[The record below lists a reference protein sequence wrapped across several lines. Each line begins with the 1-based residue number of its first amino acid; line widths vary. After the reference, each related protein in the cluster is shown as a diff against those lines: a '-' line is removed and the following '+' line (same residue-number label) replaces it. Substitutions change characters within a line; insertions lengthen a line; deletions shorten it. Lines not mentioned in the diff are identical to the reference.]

1 MKIIEFIGIDVSKLT
16 LDVFLLNKKL
26 HFKIENNPKGF
37 AKLIKEINKL
47 GIKPNQ
53 RIFCM
58 ENTGLYSEPLARFLF
73 FSSEKCHVVPS
84 ILIKRSM
91 GLIRAKNDKLDAYHI
106 SRFASLYQSE
116 LILFKPVDNDL
127 INLRRL
133 LSLREQLLE
142 HRKGLLCLDK
152 EHKKYLNDN
161 PPDDIISL
169 IKPNI
174 DFLNQQIKTLEK
186 TMVALIQANKEID
199 TNYNLLLSI
208 KGIGMILAVQFLI
221 HTGNFVR
228 FSDWRKFA
236 CYCGIAPFEKQ
247 SGTSLH
253 IKGRIHPFC
262 DKKMK
267 SLLTMGAINAMRTDM
282 ELKTYY
288 QKKIAEGKAKM
299 CVINII
305 RNKLVARA
313 FAVIKRGTPFVVL
326 FQHAA

>member
-1 MKIIEFIGIDVSKLT
+1 MKIIETIGIDVSKLT
-16 LDVFLLNKKL
+16 LDVYLYIRKL
-26 HFKIENNPKGF
+26 HFKVENNPKGF
-37 AKLIKEINKL
+37 TNLLLKLKSL
-47 GIKPNQ
+47 GIKPKQ

-73 FSSEKCHVVPS
+73 FHSERSYVVPS

-91 GLIRAKNDKLDAYHI
+91 GLVRGKNDKLDAFHI
-106 SRFASLYQSE
+106 SRFASIYQAE
-116 LILFKPVDNDL
+116 LTPFTPVDNDL

-152 EHKKYLNDN
+152 EHKKFLNDKS
-161 PPDDIISL
+161 PDDIISF

-174 DFLNQQIKTLEK
+174 EFLNRQIKDVEGK
-186 TMVALIQANKEID
+186 LISVIKSNKEIA
-199 TNYNLLLSI
+199 TNFDLLISI
-208 KGIGMILAVQFLI
+208 KGIGLILAIQLII
-221 HTGNFVR
+221 HTGNFTR
-228 FSDWRKFA
+228 FSTWRKFA

-262 DKKMK
+262 DKKLK
-267 SLLTMGAINAMRTDM
+267 SLLTMASINAIRTDN
-282 ELKTYY
+282 ELKAYY
-288 QKKIAEGKAKM
+288 QKKIAEGKPKM
-299 CVINII
+299 CAINII

>member
-1 MKIIEFIGIDVSKLT
+1 MKIIETIGIDVSKLT
-16 LDVFLLNKKL
+16 LDVFLYTRKL
-26 HFKIENNPKGF
+26 HFKVENNPKGF

-73 FSSEKCHVVPS
+73 FCSEKCYVVPS

-91 GLIRAKNDKLDAYHI
+91 GLIRAKNDKLDAFHI
-106 SRFASLYQSE
+106 SRFASIYQSE
-116 LILFKPVDNDL
+116 LSPFKPVDNDL

-133 LSLREQLLE
+133 LSLREQFLE

-152 EHKKYLNDN
+152 EHKKYLNDQA
-161 PPDDIISL
+161 PDDIISI

-174 DFLNQQIKTLEK
+174 EFLNQQIKEIEK
-186 TMVALIQANKEID
+186 KLVEVAQSNKDIAR
-199 TNYNLLLSI
+199 NYNLLTGI
-208 KGIGMILAVQFLI
+208 IGIGLILAIQLLI
-221 HTGNFVR
+221 HTGNFER
-228 FSDWRKFA
+228 FSSWRKFA

-247 SGTSLH
+247 SGSSLH
-253 IKGRIHPFC
+253 IKARIHPFC

-267 SLLTMGAINAMRTDM
+267 SLLTMAAINAIRTDN
-282 ELKTYY
+282 ELKAYY
-288 QKKIAEGKAKM
+288 QKKITEGKPKM
-299 CVINII
+299 SAINIV

-313 FAVIKRGTPFVVL
+313 FAVVKRGTPFVVL

>member
-16 LDVFLLNKKL
+16 LDVFLFVQKL
-26 HFKIENNPKGF
+26 HFKVENTPKGF
-37 AKLIKEINKL
+37 AKLIKDINKL
-47 GIKPNQ
+47 GIKPGQ

-84 ILIKRSM
+84 IQIKRSM
-91 GLIRAKNDKLDAYHI
+91 GLVRAKNDKIDAYHI
-106 SRFASLYQSE
+106 SRFASVFQSE
-116 LILFKPVDNDL
+116 LVPFKPVDNDL
-127 INLRRL
+127 INLRGL

-152 EHKKYLNDN
+152 ERKKYVNESI
-161 PPDDIISL
+161 PDDIISL

-174 DFLNQQIKTLEK
+174 DFLNQQIKEVEAKLLAVIKSNEDIVK
-186 TMVALIQANKEID
+186 
-199 TNYNLLLSI
+199 NYNLLISI
-208 KGIGMILAVQFLI
+208 KGIGIILAVQFLI

-253 IKGRIHPFC
+253 IRGRIHPFC
-262 DKKMK
+262 DKKLK
-267 SLLTMGAINAMRTDM
+267 SLLTMAAINAIRTDN
-282 ELKTYY
+282 ELKAYY
-288 QKKIAEGKAKM
+288 QKKVTEGKPKM

-326 FQHAA
+326 YQHAA